1 MFLKMP
7 KNLIIYAVLLFYI
20 FTPML
25 DSVICTDCA
34 GHAPLQGETTIS
46 HMKTSHVDVS
56 YSKKNETQSGSTTE
70 QGHQFFC
77 SICAN
82 VLMGTEVSSSVTPS
96 IIIAQCENPR
106 VLPAISE
113 LHYSIDKPPQNI
125 LV

>member
-1 MFLKMP
+1 MRLKIP
-7 KNLIIYAVLLFYI
+7 KSLITYAVLLFYV

-34 GHAPLQGETTIS
+34 GHAPFQGETTIS

-56 YSKKNETQSGSTTE
+56 YSKKNETQSGSATE

-82 VLMGTEVSSSVTPS
+82 VLMGTEASSVNPS

-106 VLPAISE
+106 ALPAISE
-113 LHYSIDKPPQNI
+113 LHYSIDKPPQN
-125 LV
+125 LFV